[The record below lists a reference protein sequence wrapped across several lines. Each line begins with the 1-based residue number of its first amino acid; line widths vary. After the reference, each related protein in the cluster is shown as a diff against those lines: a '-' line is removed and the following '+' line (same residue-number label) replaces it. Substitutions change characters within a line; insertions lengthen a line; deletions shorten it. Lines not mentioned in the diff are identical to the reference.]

1 MIDETFDADDLV
13 AGATGVLVID
23 LDGVQRITS
32 FGIRAWV
39 NALKRLRTDYYCL
52 INCQPNLVSQLNLV
66 TGFAVQ
72 GEVVSF
78 HAPFFC
84 PECDDSTSMVLD
96 LRRPEHRQAVA
107 SLELP
112 EVECPS
118 CGSACE
124 FDDMPDV
131 YFQYFRAASLPN
143 PPVLANA
150 MIDGRETGQSFVIEK
165 QIEGSIT
172 ALWMSGTLDKP
183 GYFRRLADGLQG
195 DVVIVTANIEEVT
208 AQGIKALSS
217 FLHAP
222 DMTLYLARVP
232 PCLSLALALARP
244 GTFGGTLGGKL
255 DGRPHSKLGAAR
267 VVSVMLPFYCAHCD
281 RTVAIEVPAGSLMDE
296 SKAASFEGYCP
307 DCSHKAHPR
316 VPADLFSAVHDLP
329 LCPTPPQVREY
340 LIARPNS
347 PTPETRPGIDT
358 TGENPLGKYRIQKF
372 LGSGGMG
379 EVFLARHLGP
389 AGFEKP
395 VVVKRIR
402 ADLLAD
408 SKAVDLFLQEARL
421 SARLSH
427 PNLVQIFDFGQ
438 VEDGYFLTMEYVD
451 GPDLQTV
458 LATCQAVHV
467 DIPIE
472 LCCRILSDLCKGL
485 HAAHHYRDESGQV
498 RPIVHRDVTPGNVLI
513 SSEGV
518 VKLTDFGIAKS
529 EISSHETQPGLLK
542 GTVRFIAPELLTSPK
557 LSSSRPTIDI
567 YGAGVLLYECL
578 TGHPL
583 FEGEGWANT
592 LKAVLEQPVPRLS
605 QRRIGISP
613 HLERTFQRAV
623 ERNPNK
629 RYQDILDLQ
638 SDLEKAIRELNRPA
652 SSHDLAMWLQAL
664 SERKDT
670 HADTGEKARTG
681 SGEMTLE
688 HDTTA
693 VNVLPKDRDDYGD
706 DSGDDSGTKNGAGS
720 R

>member
-1 MIDETFDADDLV
+1 
-13 AGATGVLVID
+13 
-23 LDGVQRITS
+23 
-32 FGIRAWV
+32 
-39 NALKRLRTDYYCL
+39 
-52 INCQPNLVSQLNLV
+52 
-66 TGFAVQ
+66 
-72 GEVVSF
+72 
-78 HAPFFC
+78 
-84 PECDDSTSMVLD
+84 
-96 LRRPEHRQAVA
+96 
-107 SLELP
+107 
-112 EVECPS
+112 
-118 CGSACE
+118 
-124 FDDMPDV
+124 
-131 YFQYFRAASLPN
+131 
-143 PPVLANA
+143 
-150 MIDGRETGQSFVIEK
+150 
-165 QIEGSIT
+165 
-172 ALWMSGTLDKP
+172 
-183 GYFRRLADGLQG
+183 
-195 DVVIVTANIEEVT
+195 
-208 AQGIKALSS
+208 
-217 FLHAP
+217 
-222 DMTLYLARVP
+222 MTLYLARVP
-232 PCLSLALALARP
+232 PCLSLGLTRP
-244 GTFGGTLGGKL
+244 NKVGGKL
-255 DGRPHSKLGAAR
+255 DGNLGAAR
-267 VVSVMLPFYCAHCD
+267 VVSVLLPFFCAHCD
-281 RTVAIEVPAGSLMDE
+281 RTVAIEVPGTSLADE
-296 SKAASFEGYCP
+296 TKAASFEGYCP

-316 VPADLFSAVHDLP
+316 VPAELLAAVHDLP
-329 LCPTPPQVREY
+329 LGPTPPQVREY

-347 PTPETRPGIDT
+347 PTPETRPGIEA

-438 VEDGYFLTMEYVD
+438 VEDGYYLTMEYVD

-458 LATCQAVHV
+458 LATCEALHL

-498 RPIVHRDVTPGNVLI
+498 QPIVHRDVTPGNVLI

-529 EISSHETQPGLLK
+529 EISSNETQPGLLK

-578 TGHPL
+578 TGQAL
-583 FEGEGWANT
+583 FAGEGWANT

-605 QRRIGISP
+605 QHRIGISP

-638 SDLEKAIRELNRPA
+638 SDLERAIKELNRPA
-652 SSHDLAMWLQAL
+652 SSRDLAMWLHDL
-664 SERKDT
+664 LERKDAL
-670 HADTGEKARTG
+670 ADTSDQARAD
-681 SGEMTLE
+681 SGELALE

-693 VNVLPKDRDDYGD
+693 VNVLPKASDDAGEDAGD
-706 DSGDDSGTKNGAGS
+706 EPGA
-720 R
+720 RNKAK